1 MRKRTEH
8 LVTFGTWELG
18 TENESGQPVSM
29 SARLDGGVD
38 EMSMKKRGICKC

>member
-18 TENESGQPVSM
+18 TENENGQLVSM
-29 SARLDGGVD
+29 PARSDLSVG
-38 EMSMKKRGICKC
+38 EMSIKKGGICKC